1 MKNIQKGFG
10 VMVVLIIVALLAVAG
25 EGVYIAVKQKGQVS
39 LAPETNS
46 QQLQNDNQVTTTSTN
61 SNSNKQPL
69 VNTDLKVA
77 LGPEEAY
84 LRMKAEFD
92 KTQTFS
98 DIYAFTL
105 KYGTKSNI
113 AKIQAQKNQIDALPQ
128 EFKDSLVA
136 QMKALNPTLSEIT
149 TIQATTNGNNSTLKV
164 SSTKP
169 GTAGTVLMVYEDNE
183 WKIDKESWKQSL

>member
-1 MKNIQKGFG
+1 MNLQKGFG
-10 VMVVLIIVALLAVAG
+10 VMVVLIIIALLAVAG

>member
-1 MKNIQKGFG
+1 MNLQKGFG
-10 VMVVLIIVALLAVAG
+10 VMVVLIIIALLAVAG

-69 VNTDLKVA
+69 VNTDSKVA